1 MVANLTLHFKFMY
14 KQRNKTPLQGITLE
28 QVITSLVEKYGWEAL
43 GRRIKIRCFTSD
55 PSIKSSLTFL
65 RKTPWARTKVENL
78 YLATQKRTSKQ
89 QAVTVEPTP
98 WCKPDNSID
107 EKEQK

>member
-1 MVANLTLHFKFMY
+1 MNR
-14 KQRNKTPLQGITLE
+14 QRNKTPLQGITLE
-28 QVITSLVEKYGWEAL
+28 QILTGLVEKYGWDEL

-78 YLATQKRTSKQ
+78 YLAGQKRTNKRQTIAAQPS
-89 QAVTVEPTP
+89 T
-98 WCKPDNSID
+98 WCKPDTTID
-107 EKEQK
+107 KKEQK